1 LRGIVKRGD
10 AEPKAPG
17 ARYTREEKRSA
28 AGGGETAPV
37 RGYLGPG
44 EEIQLESRPHGMA
57 LALPLA
63 RAVVIAL
70 VGGALVVFGPRSSW
84 VFAAAGVVVLA
95 AGATLALAAV
105 WRWDRTKLVLTTE
118 KLFVVYGVA
127 RRRAAAVRL
136 ARVPAIEVE
145 QSLLGH
151 LLGYGTVIAGDLEIP
166 YVPSPR
172 DVCRLAR

>member
-1 LRGIVKRGD
+1 
-10 AEPKAPG
+10 
-17 ARYTREEKRSA
+17 
-28 AGGGETAPV
+28 V
-37 RGYLGPG
+37 RGYLEPG
-44 EEIQLESRPHGMA
+44 EEVQLESRPHGIA
-57 LALPLA
+57 LAPPLA
-63 RAVVIAL
+63 RSLVLAL
-70 VGGALVVFGPRSSW
+70 AGGALVLIGPRFSW
-84 VFAAAGVVVLA
+84 ALAAVGAVLLGAGAVLA
-95 AGATLALAAV
+95 LSAV

-118 KLFVVYGVA
+118 KLFVVYGIA